1 MVLTFIHGTLFKIS
15 SGCSGLF
22 IFETMKCVPLL
33 SFLIF
38 DTVLIINLNVLYS
51 EPVPDNSANA
61 VKVAVAKN
69 FDELVANSKK
79 VSFGNCYSY

>member
-1 MVLTFIHGTLFKIS
+1 MVNIM
-15 SGCSGLF
+15 C
-22 IFETMKCVPLL
+22 
-33 SFLIF
+33 
-38 DTVLIINLNVLYS
+38 S

-79 VSFGNCYSY
+79 VSFRNCYSF